1 MDKRIT
7 EAVELFQEVLFYGT
21 ERVIRAVDNPIW
33 EEFSPEQ
40 MQSLKLISKEGQ
52 ITSARLAILQGVH
65 KSAVSNRIKKL
76 LQKELIQVVQT
87 ADRREKL
94 LELTESGRQVLE
106 ESDRILAE
114 YLEKLMS
121 EQVNDQ
127 EIDQFLSIFRKLRTI
142 MKTDGV

>member
-21 ERVIRAVDNPIW
+21 ERVIRSVDNPIW

>member
-21 ERVIRAVDNPIW
+21 ERVIRSVDNPIW

-87 ADRREKL
+87 ADKREKL
-94 LELTESGRQVLE
+94 LELTDLGRQMLE

>member
-21 ERVIRAVDNPIW
+21 ERVIRSVDNPIW

-127 EIDQFLSIFRKLRTI
+127 EIDQFLSIFRKLRAI

>member
-21 ERVIRAVDNPIW
+21 ERVIRSVDNPIW

-52 ITSARLAILQGVH
+52 ITSTRLAILQGVH

-94 LELTESGRQVLE
+94 LELTDVGRQVLE
-106 ESDRILAE
+106 ESDQILAE

>member
-76 LQKELIQVVQT
+76 LQKEMIQVVQT

-94 LELTESGRQVLE
+94 LELTDAGRQVLE

>member
-1 MDKRIT
+1 MDMRIK
-7 EAVELFQEVLFYGT
+7 EAVDLFQEVLFYGT
-21 ERVIRAVDNPIW
+21 ERVIRAVDNPLW

-40 MQSLKLISKEGQ
+40 IQSLKLISTEGRV
-52 ITSARLAILQGVH
+52 TSARLAILQGVH
-65 KSAVSNRIKKL
+65 KSAVSNRTKKL

-94 LELTESGRQVLE
+94 LELTEAGQQVIE
-106 ESDRILAE
+106 ESDRVLAE

-127 EIDQFLSIFRKLRTI
+127 EIDQFLVIFRKLSAI

>member
-1 MDKRIT
+1 MDHRIT

-21 ERVIRAVDNPIW
+21 ERVIRSVDNPLW

-65 KSAVSNRIKKL
+65 KSAVSNRTKKL

-94 LELTESGRQVLE
+94 LELTDAGHAVLE

-121 EQVNDQ
+121 EQVNDH

-142 MKTDGV
+142 IKTEGV

>member
-94 LELTESGRQVLE
+94 LELTESG
-106 ESDRILAE
+106 
-114 YLEKLMS
+114 
-121 EQVNDQ
+121 
-127 EIDQFLSIFRKLRTI
+127 
-142 MKTDGV
+142 